1 MGSEGHALMFPLLLL
16 VLILLTTQSF
26 ATEVTGPALVVD
38 GDTVEVGSIKIRLQ
52 GIDAPETDQVCL
64 DQKSE
69 RWNCG
74 VVARDELR
82 KHTAVAPWKCSG
94 TAKDRFGRL
103 IATCE
108 VNGENVNRWMVRNGW
123 AMSFVR
129 FSHVYDAEENDAR
142 KEKVGLWSGAFI
154 KPWDWRN
161 RAKDTLIVGSHSVP
175 LDAEKKLLEPLSS
188 AGAPSPN
195 CNIKGNVNRSGA
207 CIYHAPGSRYYAKI
221 NMELNGKRWFCSTQE
236 AETAGCRATR
246 R

>member
-1 MGSEGHALMFPLLLL
+1 MFRLWLSLAFLGS
-16 VLILLTTQSF
+16 LTAQCF
-26 ATEVTGPALVVD
+26 AAEVTGAARIVD
-38 GDTVEVGSIKIRLQ
+38 GDTIEIGSVKIRLQ

-64 DQKSE
+64 SKESE

-74 VVARDELR
+74 IVARDELT
-82 KHTAVAPWKCSG
+82 KHTADAPWKCNG

-108 VNGENVNRWMVRNGW
+108 VNGENINRWMVRNGW

-129 FSHVYDAEENDAR
+129 YSHVYDSDENEAH

-154 KPWDWRN
+154 KPWDWRS
-161 RAKDTLIVGSHSVP
+161 RAKDTSIIGSDSVP
-175 LDAEKKLLEPLSS
+175 VDAQKKLIEPLSS
-188 AGAPSPN
+188 AGAPSPD

-207 CIYHAPGSRYYAKI
+207 CIYHTPRSHYYAKI

-236 AETAGCRATR
+236 AEAAGCRATKR
-246 R
+246 